1 MPEFETH
8 AGGAVVQ
15 AQERVAAAVPVPPL
29 PATLTEPLAKRKQDI
44 LERKQ
49 SILQVADSFFSM
61 LSRFSIL

>member
-1 MPEFETH
+1 M
-8 AGGAVVQ
+8 VQ